1 MTRSVK
7 KTNYIDR
14 KILVFTLCWSLLF
27 LLGGTRAPADQPG
40 GACVTCHSFL
50 GGELAR
56 PVKQW
61 KGSIHRQ
68 NDITCDLCHGGNK
81 DVELGDITK
90 LPEKEFAEKMTRA
103 MSKSSGFVGIPAGKA
118 MFDMCG
124 QCHDDSVARYA
135 GSIMG
140 RAFLEGKGGPS
151 CVTCHNAH
159 NNIIPEVP
167 KVCASCHKD
176 TSGFDQ
182 IDPMNVTEATINN
195 LSRIRVELAEKKAKG
210 KRPLLPE
217 LPEELGTYQV
227 GLIAFGAVLVLF
239 LIGCLVYVILEKR
252 R

>member
-1 MTRSVK
+1 M
-7 KTNYIDR
+7 KTLATALGWIALSF
-14 KILVFTLCWSLLF
+14 LVPIAVHA
-27 LLGGTRAPADQPG
+27 APQEN
-40 GACVTCHSFL
+40 ACMTCHSFL

-56 PVKQW
+56 PVKEW
-61 KGSIHRQ
+61 KTSIHRQ
-68 NDITCDLCHGGNK
+68 NDITCDLCHGGNP
-81 DVELGDITK
+81 DVKLGDIAK
-90 LPEKEFAEKMTRA
+90 LPENEFAEKMAGA
-103 MSKSSGFVGIPAGKA
+103 MSKSSGFVGIPVGKA

-124 QCHDDSVARYA
+124 QCHDDSVSRYA

-176 TSGFDQ
+176 TSGFDR

-217 LPEELGTYQV
+217 LPEELGSYQV
-227 GLIAFGAVLVLF
+227 GLIAFGAVLILF